1 MSVENNSEET
11 AYIKIENLNPNSR
24 RVNLIVKV
32 MTKGDPR
39 DTVSRADGSTH
50 TVADVLVAD
59 DTASIYLTLWD
70 DNIEKVNN
78 EDVLDL
84 KNVFVSLYRGS
95 MRLNIGRYSSLEISK
110 EPLGEV
116 NIKNN
121 LSDQEFEQPR
131 RRPVFKPAFGPSEDR
146 RGRRRRRNRR

>member
-11 AYIKIENLNPNSR
+11 AYIKVENLNQNSR
-24 RVNLIVKV
+24 RVNLIVKA
-32 MTKGDPR
+32 MTKGEPR

-70 DNIEKVNN
+70 DNIEKVKN

-131 RRPVFKPAFGPSEDR
+131 RRLTFKPAFGPSEDR